1 MPYSTGASPDFQL
14 NLFDESIEVDL
25 MEVESDEAATV
36 NPLETF
42 YQPFTSSQN
51 YQDSNDTTVDSLDVC
66 SQYLA
71 SLQKDQDINA
81 TKNALFRY
89 FIPGVD
95 GPKPSAGKHKPI
107 SHEET
112 QAAFEFLK
120 TVPLNVLANSPD
132 LAKKLLDELK
142 SSPTQRERVRINLKS
157 LVDWARGRGYISPPK
172 SPIPEGVCA
181 SIKLGLFKGLN
192 LKPAN
197 AREILEKYLE
207 QVDDRDTKLDT
218 INAVV
223 RFFVPGCG
231 GPIIYHKPALCYE
244 IAAGLI
250 YLETIHL
257 ECLIEARKIATVV
270 LKALGNSGCHGTRIR
285 NALRYLIEWARAEQ
299 YLPQPNS
306 IAPWGGKCLPREVLN
321 VKIET
326 EIAEQKTSFEAYHEY
341 RQYLEQNDRA
351 TDINPFQTA
360 VVRYFVPSCGG
371 AVPTHAKATAK
382 DTQSALDYLKTIPL
396 DHLSN
401 GIDSIEVEFDRLDM
415 PALKRRPILSRLRG
429 WLKWFTEQNSKFK
442 VDEGQELQPVFNTFY
457 TNGIKRKYKRPG
469 MVLHQSRSP
478 DHTLCAKKFPDDYIN
493 VHLQKQLDAYIK
505 WRHKNDVTPG
515 STKTEKGQILQLLG
529 WLHRYE
535 GVALSELCFEKM
547 ITRSKLVF
555 LASDYETYPEYL
567 MKKEV
572 GIQAAREQ
580 ADKNIERVERY
591 LEFAAKTVRSELRR
605 LFIVLSLAKF
615 LYKDLRG
622 SDDFPED
629 RDIPILRRLLHMR
642 SDYKKKGGTT
652 KQTVSYHKT
661 STSWEQ
667 AVMVMKKARYRAEL
681 TNIDVRKR
689 SRKGYTTYQRSDT
702 ALAKDLQR
710 FLSIAF
716 CILIPSRSRTFY

>member
-223 RFFVPGCG
+223 RF
-231 GPIIYHKPALCYE
+231 LC
-244 IAAGLI
+244 
-250 YLETIHL
+250 
-257 ECLIEARKIATVV
+257 
-270 LKALGNSGCHGTRIR
+270 
-285 NALRYLIEWARAEQ
+285 
-299 YLPQPNS
+299 
-306 IAPWGGKCLPREVLN
+306 
-321 VKIET
+321 
-326 EIAEQKTSFEAYHEY
+326 
-341 RQYLEQNDRA
+341 
-351 TDINPFQTA
+351 
-360 VVRYFVPSCGG
+360 
-371 AVPTHAKATAK
+371 
-382 DTQSALDYLKTIPL
+382 
-396 DHLSN
+396 
-401 GIDSIEVEFDRLDM
+401 
-415 PALKRRPILSRLRG
+415 
-429 WLKWFTEQNSKFK
+429 
-442 VDEGQELQPVFNTFY
+442 
-457 TNGIKRKYKRPG
+457 
-469 MVLHQSRSP
+469 
-478 DHTLCAKKFPDDYIN
+478 
-493 VHLQKQLDAYIK
+493 LDA
-505 WRHKNDVTPG
+505 
-515 STKTEKGQILQLLG
+515 
-529 WLHRYE
+529 
-535 GVALSELCFEKM
+535 
-547 ITRSKLVF
+547 
-555 LASDYETYPEYL
+555 
-567 MKKEV
+567 V
-572 GIQAAREQ
+572 GR
-580 ADKNIERVERY
+580 
-591 LEFAAKTVRSELRR
+591 
-605 LFIVLSLAKF
+605 
-615 LYKDLRG
+615 
-622 SDDFPED
+622 
-629 RDIPILRRLLHMR
+629 
-642 SDYKKKGGTT
+642 
-652 KQTVSYHKT
+652 
-661 STSWEQ
+661 
-667 AVMVMKKARYRAEL
+667 
-681 TNIDVRKR
+681 
-689 SRKGYTTYQRSDT
+689 
-702 ALAKDLQR
+702 
-710 FLSIAF
+710 
-716 CILIPSRSRTFY
+716 